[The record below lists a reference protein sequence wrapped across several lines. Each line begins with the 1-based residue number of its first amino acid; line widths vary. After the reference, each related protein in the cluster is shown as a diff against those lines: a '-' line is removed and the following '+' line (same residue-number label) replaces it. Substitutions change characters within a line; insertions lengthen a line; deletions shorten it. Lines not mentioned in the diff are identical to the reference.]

1 VFAPLMYR
9 PECFQGSFCMKR
21 RSARPFMVEVKH
33 TRTAR
38 TSLTSSHPA
47 TRSDKSLWPELA
59 AAEVKPTPPDLQPAP
74 APRQEERPAQAP
86 ARRVLPSLVPMFEI
100 SAEPE
105 ATAASEAEPAATPR
119 VRRPRARVEQ
129 ASAVATAPR
138 APVVEPAAKPR
149 RVAPRPAPAVA
160 PEAPEASARAIP
172 APSGQA
178 PSPRPVPS
186 WRRGNELRLGER
198 WKRRLPQYCR

>member
-1 VFAPLMYR
+1 
-9 PECFQGSFCMKR
+9 MKR

-38 TSLTSSHPA
+38 TSLTSSHSA
-47 TRSDKSLWPELA
+47 TRPGKSLWPELA
-59 AAEVKPTPPDLQPAP
+59 EAETKPTQPDLPAAP
-74 APRQEERPAQAP
+74 AARQEEPSAPTP

-105 ATAASEAEPAATPR
+105 VASAVESEPVAPPR

-129 ASAVATAPR
+129 TPAAK
-138 APVVEPAAKPR
+138 PAAKPR
-149 RVAPRPAPAVA
+149 PAAPRPEPAAA
-160 PEAPEASARAIP
+160 PEVAEASARAIP
-172 APSGQA
+172 AQPGQA
-178 PSPRPVPS
+178 SSPRPVPS
-186 WRRGNELRLGER
+186 WRRGTELRLGER

>member
-1 VFAPLMYR
+1 
-9 PECFQGSFCMKR
+9 MKR

-47 TRSDKSLWPELA
+47 TRSAKSLWPELA
-59 AAEVKPTPPDLQPAP
+59 EAETKPTQPDLQAAP
-74 APRQEERPAQAP
+74 AARQEERPAQAP

-119 VRRPRARVEQ
+119 VRRPRAGVEQ
-129 ASAVATAPR
+129 TPAAKS
-138 APVVEPAAKPR
+138 AAKPR
-149 RVAPRPAPAVA
+149 RAAPRPEPSVA
-160 PEAPEASARAIP
+160 PEVVEASARAIP
-172 APSGQA
+172 AQPDQA

-186 WRRGNELRLGER
+186 WRRGTELRLGER